1 MRIVIIGAVAA
12 GTSAAA
18 KARRNDDFAEIVIY
32 EKDQDISYS
41 GCGLPYYIGDEIK
54 DIEVLT
60 PRDAKFFDEK
70 YDIKVKTQHE
80 VTHVNMIHKRLT
92 IKNFVTGETFNDHF
106 DKLILATGARPFV
119 PKIDGIDQK
128 HVFFLRNVQNAIA
141 IKKFIQEHK
150 PKTAIIAGTGF
161 IGFEVLENLLPW
173 NIKVKVV
180 EVMSK
185 ITPNLDEDMA
195 MLLENKLI
203 DKGIEIIKGT
213 GITEI
218 HEDCVTLSNGQV
230 EDADMVILATGVRPN
245 VDLAKAMGLRLGTTG
260 AIWVDDTMRTSHPDV
275 YAAGDC
281 IETYNSITKEAV
293 YRPLGTTANK
303 TGRIA
308 GDNITR
314 VDNSQDN
321 ISRVD
326 NSGGKM
332 HYQGNLSTGI
342 FKLFDLSIG
351 STGLSEVEARKAG
364 YDIEVI
370 HNIKPHRS
378 SYFDGEEMV
387 IKAIADRT
395 SKQLLGIQI
404 IGTEGVDK
412 RLDVFATLITYHAK
426 VDELFHLDLSY
437 APPFSTTKDPV
448 HYTGMI
454 LDNAIERN
462 RKILPNT
469 ELDKIKG
476 LQIVDARTDKD
487 YTKKGHVENAIS
499 MPHAE
504 LRERLN
510 ELDPKKPVVTYC
522 NKGTTGNAA
531 QNILINRGFKQV
543 YNLSGGH
550 QFYKATRVKKEK

>member
-18 KARRNDDFAEIVIY
+18 KARRNDDFSEIVIY
-32 EKDQDISYS
+32 EKDKHISYS
-41 GCGLPYYIGDEIK
+41 GCGLPYFIGDEVK
-54 DIEVLT
+54 DIEELT
-60 PRDAKFFDEK
+60 PRDAEFFKDK
-70 YDIKVKTQHE
+70 YDIDVKIQHE
-80 VTHVNMIHKRLT
+80 VLDVNMIHKRLT
-92 IKNFVTGETFNDHF
+92 IKNLVTGETFFDAF

-141 IKKFIQEHK
+141 IKTFIQEHK

-180 EVMSK
+180 EVMNK

-195 MLLENKLI
+195 LLLENKLI
-203 DKGIEIIKGT
+203 EKGVEIIKGT

-218 HEDCVTLSNGQV
+218 HEDCVTLSNGKV

-245 VDLAKAMGLRLGTTG
+245 VDLAKAMGLRIGSTG

-281 IETYNSITKEAV
+281 IETYNSITKQAV

-308 GDNITR
+308 GDNISR
-314 VDNSQDN
+314 DN
-321 ISRVD
+321 IS
-326 NSGGKM
+326 GGLM

-351 STGLSEVEARKAG
+351 STGLSEAEARKAG

-370 HNIKPHRS
+370 HNIKPHRP

-387 IKAIADRT
+387 IKAIADRS
-395 SKQLLGIQI
+395 SKQLLGVQI
-404 IGTEGVDK
+404 VGTEGVDK

-469 ELDKIKG
+469 ELDKLPG
-476 LQIVDARTDKD
+476 LQIIDARTDKD

-504 LRERLN
+504 LRKRLS

>member
-54 DIEVLT
+54 DIEELS

-92 IKNFVTGETFNDHF
+92 IKNLVTGETFNDHF

-141 IKKFIQEHK
+141 IKTFIQKHK
-150 PKTAIIAGTGF
+150 PKSAIIAGTGF

-180 EVMSK
+180 EVMNK

-195 MLLENKLI
+195 LLLENKLI
-203 DKGIEIIKGT
+203 EKGIEIIKGT

-218 HEDCVTLSNGQV
+218 HEDCVTLSNGKV

-281 IETYNSITKEAV
+281 IETYNSITKQAV
-293 YRPLGTTANK
+293 YRSLGTTANK

-308 GDNITR
+308 GDNI
-314 VDNSQDN
+314 
-321 ISRVD
+321 SRVD
-326 NSGGKM
+326 NSGVNNSSGLM

-370 HNIKPHRS
+370 HNIKPHRP

-387 IKAIADRT
+387 IKAIADRS
-395 SKQLLGIQI
+395 SKQLLGVQI

-487 YTKKGHVENAIS
+487 FTKKGHVENAIS

-504 LRERLN
+504 LRKRLN

-531 QNILINRGFKQV
+531 QNILLNRGFKQV

>member
-18 KARRNDDFAEIVIY
+18 KARRNDDFSEIVIY

-41 GCGLPYYIGDEIK
+41 GCGLPYFIGDEVK
-54 DIEVLT
+54 DIEELT

-70 YDIKVKTQHE
+70 YDITIKTQHE
-80 VTHVNMIHKRLT
+80 VTAVNMIHKRLT
-92 IKNFVTGETFNDHF
+92 IKNLVTSETFNDYF
-106 DKLILATGARPFV
+106 DRLILATGARPFV
-119 PKIDGIDQK
+119 PKIEGIEQS
-128 HVFFLRNVQNAIA
+128 HVFFLRNVQNALA
-141 IKKFIQEHK
+141 IKSFIQTHK

-173 NIKVKVV
+173 HIKVKVV
-180 EVMSK
+180 EVMDK
-185 ITPNLDEDMA
+185 ITPNLDIDMA
-195 MLLENKLI
+195 TLLENKLI
-203 DKGIEIIKGT
+203 DKGIEIIKGA

-218 HEDCVTLSNGQV
+218 HEDCVTLSNGKV

-260 AIWVDDTMRTSHPDV
+260 AIWVDDMMRTSHPDV

-281 IETYNSITKEAV
+281 IETYNSITKQAV

-308 GDNITR
+308 GENIT
-314 VDNSQDN
+314 
-321 ISRVD
+321 
-326 NSGGKM
+326 GGSM
-332 HYQGNLSTGI
+332 HYRGNLSTGI

-351 STGLSEVEARKAG
+351 STGLSESEARKEG
-364 YDIEVI
+364 FDIEVI
-370 HNIKPHRS
+370 HNIKPHRPA
-378 SYFDGEEMV
+378 YFDGEEMV
-387 IKAIADRT
+387 IKAIADRQ
-395 SKQLLGIQI
+395 SKELLGVQI
-404 IGTEGVDK
+404 IGTKGVDK
-412 RLDVFATLITYHAK
+412 RLDVFVTLITYHAK
-426 VDELFHLDLSY
+426 VDDLFHLDLAY

-469 ELDKIKG
+469 ELEKVAG

-499 MPHAE
+499 MPHSE
-504 LRERLN
+504 LRKRIK

-531 QNILINRGFKQV
+531 QNILLNRGFKQV

-550 QFYKATRVKKEK
+550 QFYKATRVKKEQ

>member
-54 DIEVLT
+54 DIEELT

-92 IKNFVTGETFNDHF
+92 IKNLVTGETFNDHF

-141 IKKFIQEHK
+141 IKKFIQENK

-173 NIKVKVV
+173 NIKVTVV
-180 EVMSK
+180 EVMNK

-213 GITEI
+213 GITEL

-308 GDNITR
+308 GDNI
-314 VDNSQDN
+314 
-321 ISRVD
+321 SRVD

-370 HNIKPHRS
+370 HNIKPHRP

-504 LRERLN
+504 LRKRLN
-510 ELDPKKPVVTYC
+510 KLDPKKPVVTYC

>member
-18 KARRNDDFAEIVIY
+18 KARRNDDFSEIVIY
-32 EKDQDISYS
+32 EKDKHISYS
-41 GCGLPYYIGDEIK
+41 GCGLPYFIGDEVK
-54 DIEVLT
+54 EIEDLT
-60 PRDAKFFDEK
+60 PRDAEFFKEK
-70 YDIKVKTQHE
+70 YDIDVHTQHE
-80 VTHVNMIHKRLT
+80 VMDVNMVHKRLT
-92 IKNFVTGETFNDHF
+92 IKNLLTGKTFYDHF

-119 PKIDGIDQK
+119 PKIEGINQN
-128 HVFFLRNVQNAIA
+128 HVFFLRNVQNAID
-141 IKKFIQEHK
+141 IKSFIKTKK
-150 PKTAIIAGTGF
+150 PQTAIIAGTGF

-180 EVMSK
+180 EVMNK

-195 MLLENKLI
+195 LLLENKLI

-245 VDLAKAMGLRLGTTG
+245 VDLAKAMGLRIGTTG

-281 IETYNSITKEAV
+281 IETYNSITKQAV

-308 GDNITR
+308 GDNISR
-314 VDNSQDN
+314 DN
-321 ISRVD
+321 ISRVYNTQD
-326 NSGGKM
+326 NNSGGLM

-351 STGLSEVEARKAG
+351 STGLSETEARKAG

-370 HNIKPHRS
+370 HNIKPHRP

-387 IKAIADRT
+387 IKAIADRS
-395 SKQLLGIQI
+395 SKQLLGVQI
-404 IGTEGVDK
+404 VGTEGVDK

-469 ELDKIKG
+469 ELDKLPG
-476 LQIVDARTDKD
+476 LQIIDARTDKD

-504 LRERLN
+504 LRKRLS

-550 QFYKATRVKKEK
+550 QFYKATRIKKEK

>member
-32 EKDQDISYS
+32 ERDQDISYS
-41 GCGLPYYIGDEIK
+41 GCGLPYFIGDEIK
-54 DIEVLT
+54 DIEELT
-60 PRDAKFFDEK
+60 PRDAQFFEDK
-70 YDIKVKTQHE
+70 YDITVKTQHE
-80 VTHVNMIHKRLT
+80 VTHVNMMHKRLT
-92 IKNFVTGETFNDHF
+92 IKNLLTGETFNDHF

-119 PKIDGIDQK
+119 PKIEGIAQD

-141 IKKFIQEHK
+141 IKTFIQTKK

-180 EVMSK
+180 EVMDK
-185 ITPNLDEDMA
+185 ITPNLDVDMA
-195 MLLENKLI
+195 TLLENKLLE
-203 DKGIEIIKGT
+203 KGVEIIKGT

-218 HEDCVTLSNGQV
+218 HEDCVTLSNGKV

-281 IETYNSITKEAV
+281 IETYNSITKQAV

-308 GDNITR
+308 GDNISR
-314 VDNSQDN
+314 DN
-321 ISRVD
+321 ISRD
-326 NSGGKM
+326 SISRDGNDQGKM

-351 STGLSEVEARKAG
+351 STGLSESEARKEG

-370 HNIKPHRS
+370 HNIKPHRP
-378 SYFDGEEMV
+378 SYFNGEEMT
-387 IKAIADRT
+387 IKAIADRAT
-395 SKQLLGIQI
+395 KQLLGVQI
-404 IGTEGVDK
+404 IGSEGVDK

-454 LDNAIERN
+454 LDNAIERK
-462 RKILPNT
+462 RKILTNS
-469 ELDKIKG
+469 ELEKVKG
-476 LQIVDARTDKD
+476 LQIVDARSEKD

-504 LRERLN
+504 LRKRLN

-531 QNILINRGFKQV
+531 QNILINRGFKNV